1 MDKRVLGLF
10 ARDDKG
16 VCILMEKK
24 NNGWGIALGILLA
37 LVGVVVALALIIRTE
52 QRLLRLV
59 GKVEKLLPIKA
70 KKTEPITVEL

>member
-1 MDKRVLGLF
+1 
-10 ARDDKG
+10 
-16 VCILMEKK
+16 MEKK

-70 KKTEPITVEL
+70 KKAEPITVEL

>member
-1 MDKRVLGLF
+1 
-10 ARDDKG
+10 
-16 VCILMEKK
+16 MEKK

-59 GKVEKLLPIKA
+59 GKVEKVLPIKTT
-70 KKTEPITVEL
+70 KNEPITVEL

>member
-1 MDKRVLGLF
+1 MSLWAV

-16 VCILMEKK
+16 EWILMEKK

-59 GKVEKLLPIKA
+59 GKVEKVLPIKTT
-70 KKTEPITVEL
+70 KNEPITVEL